1 VIQATGSCFPAYL
14 LVWLGVTLFYAS
26 VLLAVLPVS
35 NAQII
40 SVVSLYRDAERALD
54 NLIFEGSWMPATP
67 ERQHT
72 INRLTACATLLRTF
86 KEADHLRAKFLGVPV
101 TWGFVKT
108 FFLSIFTLMVGLWS
122 VLRGFNLFVTA
133 ETVCPNR

>member
-1 VIQATGSCFPAYL
+1 M
-14 LVWLGVTLFYAS
+14 
-26 VLLAVLPVS
+26 VLPVS
-35 NAQII
+35 NTQITFI
-40 SVVSLYRDAERALD
+40 VSLYRDAERALD
-54 NLIFEGSWMPATP
+54 SLIFEGSRMPATP
-67 ERQHT
+67 ERQRVMT
-72 INRLTACATLLRTF
+72 SLTACATLLRTF

-122 VLRGFNLFVTA
+122 VLRGFDLFVTA